1 MTIRFYKYQGTG
13 NDFVMID
20 DRDNKYTDITEQQVK
35 HLCDRRFGIGAD
47 GLIFLRNSD
56 EYDFEM
62 VYYNSDGRTSTMC
75 GNGGRCLLRFASDL
89 GIEGENYSFM
99 AVDGVHFGVVDDEVV
114 SLQMVDLKDIDNLG
128 DDVLFMNT
136 GSPHHVVFTDSL
148 PADDFV
154 AVAKSIRYS
163 DKYAEEGVN
172 VNYVKVTGNN
182 LEMRTYERGVEDETY
197 SCGTGVTAAALGA
210 DFLKKTKGD
219 RLKIKTA
226 GGNLELS
233 FKAQR
238 EGYTDIWLTGPAE
251 KVFKGKVKL

>member
-1 MTIRFYKYQGTG
+1 MTIQFYKYQGTG

-75 GNGGRCLLRFASDL
+75 GNGGRCILRFASDL
-89 GIEGENYSFM
+89 GIEGKNYSFM

-114 SLQMVDLKDIDNLG
+114 SLQMVDLKDIDKLK

-136 GSPHHVVFTDSL
+136 GSPHHVVYTDSL

-172 VNYVKVTGNN
+172 VNYVKVTGDT
-182 LEMRTYERGVEDETY
+182 LEMRTYERGVEGETY

-210 DFLKKTKGD
+210 DFLKMTKTD

-251 KVFKGKVKL
+251 KVFKGKIDL